1 MCGHCDPLLKA
12 VTPGDDYKEPVNAV
26 LAGYVQI
33 PVTLSILGADG

>member
-1 MCGHCDPLLKA
+1 MDWMTRFKA
-12 VTPGDDYKEPVNAV
+12 VIPGDDYKEPVNAV